1 MQCRYSNY
9 GTHCQQDCSHC
20 EKEECDI
27 KIGCVTTDINPKGS
41 LKYFRKNDNV
51 NEYLQCGQS

>member
-1 MQCRYSNY
+1 M
-9 GTHCQQDCSHC
+9 
-20 EKEECDI
+20 ECDI

-51 NEYLQCGQS
+51 NEYLQCGQSVTKTFKRMNDKFDTFL